1 MSRSLHE
8 SRHVSVIVKIINNSS
23 FTRSYRSMNYW
34 IKGLHMCW
42 VFVACECET
51 WIMSTR
57 KNVPQIIFIGN
68 CWEMYV
74 CHNLV
79 VITLVTKNIHNRVK
93 WLVARLCS
101 SRPSR
106 HSIFPS
112 DLLSILIQFREALAD
127 FFVLLATKSA
137 SQIVKFEGGKEIPLS
152 TSWLIPRP
160 EPFAWENQFPPPGC
174 KLYCSTLK
182 EEKLSRAEDGYNF
195 RKL

>member
-1 MSRSLHE
+1 MF
-8 SRHVSVIVKIINNSS
+8 SVCCFWMWNVNNVHKKKCSS
-23 FTRSYRSMNYW
+23 NYFYRQ
-34 IKGLHMCW
+34 LL
-42 VFVACECET
+42 
-51 WIMSTR
+51 
-57 KNVPQIIFIGN
+57 GN
-68 CWEMYV
+68 V

-93 WLVARLCS
+93 WSVARLCS
-101 SRPSR
+101 PRPSR

-127 FFVLLATKSA
+127 FFVLLATQSA

-152 TSWLIPRP
+152 SSWLTPRP
-160 EPFAWENQFPPPGC
+160 EQFAWENQFPPSGC